1 MSAMCYLQETNL
13 NIRAF
18 MCWVQKNGKD
28 IQYKHYTYK
37 IRITILILG
46 KLDLKIRNISDIQ
59 K

>member
-1 MSAMCYLQETNL
+1 MCYLQETNL
-13 NIRAF
+13 NIKAF